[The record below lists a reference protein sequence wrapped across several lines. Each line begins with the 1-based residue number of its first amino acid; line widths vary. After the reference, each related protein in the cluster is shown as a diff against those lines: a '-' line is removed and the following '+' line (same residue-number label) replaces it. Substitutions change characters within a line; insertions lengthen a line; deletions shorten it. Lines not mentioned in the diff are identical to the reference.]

1 MEMKNLWVVC
11 EGSPSL
17 SKAGDNIDDPG
28 GKADLEGESSQG
40 KGSQGGL
47 YNAQCVHSGLSVP
60 SD

>member
-17 SKAGDNIDDPG
+17 SKASDNIDDPG
-28 GKADLEGESSQG
+28 GEADLEGESSQG

-47 YNAQCVHSGLSVP
+47 YNAQCVQSFP
-60 SD
+60 